1 MDFLQIVRKFF
12 GKIKIFNFW
21 KILHAGQFG
30 SGFWALGENELVDEF
45 LIEKQ

>member
-21 KILHAGQFG
+21 KILRAGQFG
-30 SGFWALGENELVDEF
+30 SGFWALSQTQFINEF